1 MMQELIFNSIE
12 EGMIGIDDQGI
23 VNLFNKSAEK
33 MTHICHGKCDWKT
46 CARSNCNLSEL
57 PRVFD
62 TGRVELN
69 KELILE
75 SGTKIVTSRYPMI
88 NEDGKSSR
96 GICGF

>member
-1 MMQELIFNSIE
+1 MTRISVENA
-12 EGMIGIDDQGI
+12 IGKHVHEVI
-23 VNLFNKSAEK
+23 S
-33 MTHICHGKCDWKT
+33 T
-46 CARSNCNLSEL
+46 SEL

-88 NEDGKSSR
+88 SDEGKQSVHLQFLR
-96 GICGF
+96 IFRK